1 MAKETSKN
9 IRVGLFVL
17 IGTGL
22 LIFSLYLIGQKQN
35 LFGSTFELKAQFHN
49 VNGLM
54 RGNNVRFTGI
64 DVGTV
69 KSIEI
74 IDDSTVS
81 VSMIIETKVR
91 EFIKKN
97 ATVVIGTDGL
107 MGNKLISINS
117 NEGNS
122 PPVEDG
128 DMLKVKVVKGTDEMM
143 RTLSVTNENVN
154 DISVQLK
161 QIVSKFNSPNTLWSV
176 LMDTT
181 VADNVKQAIV
191 NIKLTGER
199 TAIITGDLT
208 RIIKYVKDG
217 KGTIGALLTDT
228 SFSTQLH
235 QSIVNIKL
243 ISDSLAY
250 VTGDLHYITNNV
262 KNGKGAVGTLLMDTT
277 FVSNLNK
284 TMVNAKNGTKAFDE
298 DMQALKH
305 NILLR
310 KYFKKKAKEEQ
321 KAK

>member
-97 ATVVIGTDGL
+97 ATVVIGTDVL

-122 PPVEDG
+122 LPVEDG
-128 DMLKVKVVKGTDEMM
+128 DMLQVKVVKGTDEMM

>member
-122 PPVEDG
+122 LPVEDG
-128 DMLKVKVVKGTDEMM
+128 DMLQVKVVKGTDEMM